1 MTILANN
8 LREITQQEVLA
19 QVNDSI
25 VDLLRSHAKTIL
37 AEALEIEV
45 NDVIS
50 KLRQSGRDVV
60 RNGYLPERSITSPIG
75 KIEVNVPRIRSK
87 EGERVN
93 FNSTLIPKYLRKSK
107 SIDTWAAYA
116 YLKGISE
123 NDIPDVLS
131 KILGQE
137 AKNLGHDVVSRLKK
151 SWIKEFEIW
160 NKRDLSNLNCTYVYV
175 DGLYQS
181 LRNETDKVCILA
193 MIGIDEN
200 GKKHLVAMQSGF
212 RESTQSWREFLVDLT
227 NRGFKCPKLAIGD
240 GSLGFWAALR
250 EKWTGVKE
258 QRCWFHKTGNIL
270 NNMPKSLHEKAKD
283 DIHQIWMA
291 ESKKEAEKAIKV
303 FSDKYFGKYE
313 KAVNCLTKD
322 QEQLLTFFD
331 FPAEHFAHIRT
342 TNAIESTFATLRHRT
357 KRSKGAFSKDSAMS
371 MIFQL
376 AKEAEKSWKTISAPK
391 ILADVIAGVEFKD
404 GIKVEKLAS

>member
-1 MTILANN
+1 
-8 LREITQQEVLA
+8 
-19 QVNDSI
+19 
-25 VDLLRSHAKTIL
+25 
-37 AEALEIEV
+37 
-45 NDVIS
+45 
-50 KLRQSGRDVV
+50 
-60 RNGYLPERSITSPIG
+60 
-75 KIEVNVPRIRSK
+75 
-87 EGERVN
+87 
-93 FNSTLIPKYLRKSK
+93 
-107 SIDTWAAYA
+107 
-116 YLKGISE
+116 
-123 NDIPDVLS
+123 
-131 KILGQE
+131 
-137 AKNLGHDVVSRLKK
+137 
-151 SWIKEFEIW
+151 
-160 NKRDLSNLNCTYVYV
+160 
-175 DGLYQS
+175 
-181 LRNETDKVCILA
+181 

-258 QRCWFHKTGNIL
+258 QRCWFHKTGNVL

>member
-107 SIDTWAAYA
+107 SIDTCDILAAYA

-283 DIHQIWMA
+283 DIHQILMA

-331 FPAEHFAHIRT
+331 FPAEP
-342 TNAIESTFATLRHRT
+342 
-357 KRSKGAFSKDSAMS
+357 RS
-371 MIFQL
+371 
-376 AKEAEKSWKTISAPK
+376 
-391 ILADVIAGVEFKD
+391 
-404 GIKVEKLAS
+404 

>member
-8 LREITQQEVLA
+8 LREITQQVLA

-137 AKNLGHDVVSRLKK
+137 AKNLGHVSSFKTKK
-151 SWIKEFEIW
+151 VMD
-160 NKRDLSNLNCTYVYV
+160 KR
-175 DGLYQS
+175 
-181 LRNETDKVCILA
+181 I
-193 MIGIDEN
+193 
-200 GKKHLVAMQSGF
+200 
-212 RESTQSWREFLVDLT
+212 
-227 NRGFKCPKLAIGD
+227 
-240 GSLGFWAALR
+240 
-250 EKWTGVKE
+250 
-258 QRCWFHKTGNIL
+258 
-270 NNMPKSLHEKAKD
+270 
-283 DIHQIWMA
+283 
-291 ESKKEAEKAIKV
+291 
-303 FSDKYFGKYE
+303 
-313 KAVNCLTKD
+313 
-322 QEQLLTFFD
+322 
-331 FPAEHFAHIRT
+331 
-342 TNAIESTFATLRHRT
+342 
-357 KRSKGAFSKDSAMS
+357 
-371 MIFQL
+371 
-376 AKEAEKSWKTISAPK
+376 
-391 ILADVIAGVEFKD
+391 
-404 GIKVEKLAS
+404 